1 MNFEEIALSQ
11 LRFRDVA
18 NDDIVKIGALDMPQ
32 GTKFN
37 DLVQSMRHTY
47 KWVDSSLAN
56 PQPCMLRDVPS
67 PTIIVAR
74 DNSVSPAEDYNV
86 EISDYAYFSIFNIK
100 AHPDRR
106 PSNK

>member
-1 MNFEEIALSQ
+1 MDFEEIAFSQ

-18 NDDIVKIGALDMPQ
+18 NDTIVKIGSLDMPQ
-32 GTKFN
+32 GTKFD
-37 DLVQSMRHTY
+37 DLVVNMEHTF
-47 KWVDSSLAN
+47 KWELSSLAN
-56 PQPCMLRDVPS
+56 PKPCMLRSVPS

-74 DNSVSPAEDYNV
+74 DNSVSPAEDYDV
-86 EISDYAYFSIFNIK
+86 EITDYACFSLLGIK

>member
-1 MNFEEIALSQ
+1 MDFEEIALSQ

-18 NDDIVKIGALDMPQ
+18 NDTIVKIGSLDMPQ

-37 DLVQSMRHTY
+37 DLVVSMGHTY

-56 PQPCMLRDVPS
+56 PKPCMLRNIPS
-67 PTIIVAR
+67 PTLIVAR
-74 DNSVSPAEDYNV
+74 DNLVSPAEDYDV
-86 EISDYAYFSIFNIK
+86 EVTDYAYFSLFGIK

-106 PSNK
+106 PANK